1 MSAAAN
7 RWCSER
13 NVAVTH
19 MSRRIPSLALR
30 SAQLN
35 DWLREKR
42 MKKYVAV
49 TVAGLAGLAV
59 LPENARAES
68 NAPPP
73 DLNVVQMNVQIGNET
88 FSDIELNWGA
98 VTDPV
103 TGETRYRLWGSPP
116 PLQTSDGSQFVIGGS
131 WFDPDPVMF
140 FSGSATN
147 NSNAPLVFT
156 FSFNAPMSPA
166 LLGSIN
172 SHAELGVTLTDGFDD
187 GATVQALAGSK
198 MLKSYDLF
206 ASGGSISKNVD
217 LGTAFSIF
225 SGTSGTTFSADSSL
239 VCAVACTTM
248 SAVMQF
254 TLTAKDSVAFT
265 GKVVQNVA
273 PVPVPAAFWLL
284 GSGIAG
290 LMGMRRRR
298 IAR

>member
-1 MSAAAN
+1 
-7 RWCSER
+7 
-13 NVAVTH
+13 V
-19 MSRRIPSLALR
+19 
-30 SAQLN
+30 
-35 DWLREKR
+35 KR
-42 MKKYVAV
+42 YVAG
-49 TVAGLAGLAV
+49 TIAGLVGLSM
-59 LPENARAES
+59 LPESALAQT
-68 NAPPP
+68 APPPP
-73 DLNVVQMNVQIGNET
+73 DLSVVQMTVQIGNET
-88 FSDIELNWGA
+88 FSDIALNWGA
-98 VTDPV
+98 STDPV
-103 TGETRYRLWGSPP
+103 TGKTIYQLWGSPP
-116 PLQTSDGSQFVIGGS
+116 PLMTSDGSQFVIGGS

-172 SHAELGVTLTDGFDD
+172 SHAELGVTLTDGLND
-187 GATVQALAGSK
+187 GATVQGLAGSK

-206 ASGGSISKNVD
+206 ATGGSISKNVD
-217 LGTAFSIF
+217 VGTAFSIF
-225 SGTSGTTFSADSSL
+225 SGTSGTTFMADNSL

-265 GKVVQNVA
+265 GKVVQDVA